1 MTLERLTAL
10 QSDPRIAPYLHA
22 APLSAQTALTLYHAG
37 RLGLLTPAEA
47 DLYSDLPRPWIEGC
61 RSSVSGFS
69 DTDLLALSP
78 QNIAVAVAATHGAPE
93 RWREVLPLVVRRQDI
108 LAADGMSDMVA
119 DV

>member
-1 MTLERLTAL
+1 MTIERLTAL

-61 RSSVSGFS
+61 RSSVSSFS
-69 DTDLLALSP
+69 DSDLLALSA

-93 RWREVLPLVVRRQDI
+93 RWREVLPLVVRRQDA
-108 LAADGMSDMVA
+108 LAADGVSHA
-119 DV
+119 Y

>member
-1 MTLERLTAL
+1 MTIERLTAL

-47 DLYSDLPRPWIEGC
+47 DLYSGIPRPWIEGC
-61 RSSVSGFS
+61 RSSISSFS
-69 DTDLLALSP
+69 DTDLLALSA

-93 RWREVLPLVVRRQDI
+93 RWREVLPLVVRRQDV
-108 LAADGMSDMVA
+108 LAADGVSNV
-119 DV
+119 